1 MAACVMLRLM
11 ETDKPED
18 YALMLNLDILTRLY
32 EGFDL
37 TLRTEELYSL
47 LYILQNLLIDGNK

>member
-11 ETDKPED
+11 ETDKSED

-47 LYILQNLLIDGNK
+47 L